1 MRVLNT
7 VMDWIDGDERR
18 VSMESETDPSTS
30 ESTLV
35 KERLRVNQNSDIST
49 SSLSSHMWNNRLS
62 TDAQKI
68 YLNIMEDMTDESD
81 QSSGTAVEMRDIGI
95 QISLSSET
103 EEQFEPLDMSMSTDQ
118 EFPEI
123 AVTSF
128 LETRS
133 GQKYQKDFIIK
144 K

>member
-1 MRVLNT
+1 
-7 VMDWIDGDERR
+7 
-18 VSMESETDPSTS
+18 
-30 ESTLV
+30 
-35 KERLRVNQNSDIST
+35 
-49 SSLSSHMWNNRLS
+49 
-62 TDAQKI
+62 
-68 YLNIMEDMTDESD
+68 MEDMTDESD

-103 EEQFEPLDMSMSTDQ
+103 EEQFEPLDMSMSSDQ
-118 EFPEI
+118 ELPEI
-123 AVTSF
+123 AVTSS

>member
-1 MRVLNT
+1 MILMRVLNT

-49 SSLSSHMWNNRLS
+49 SSLSSHMWNNSLS

-103 EEQFEPLDMSMSTDQ
+103 EE
-118 EFPEI
+118 
-123 AVTSF
+123 
-128 LETRS
+128 
-133 GQKYQKDFIIK
+133 
-144 K
+144 